1 MTSDPLFILIIVA
14 CISVFAVLMLGVGS
28 FAKSGA
34 FHKKYANIIMR
45 WRVGLQFFAVV
56 LIMLYIWLR
65 DGGA

>member
-1 MTSDPLFILIIVA
+1 MTSDPLFYIIIAA
-14 CISVFAVLMLGVGS
+14 CISVLVVLFLGVGS
-28 FAKSGA
+28 FAKSGD

-45 WRVGLQFFAVV
+45 WRVGLQFLAVA